1 MPASNINPTYL
12 TTEWCLVAD
21 WSIQYKAK
29 KSGKSK
35 RVSWKTNLGQ
45 VMTARSSTSY
55 KETKRSPKE
64 VIILF
69 TTSTMDDED
78 PELAFRISNLVIDRL
93 PSELRTALHN
103 KTLAQIAS
111 TSLLTQRL
119 HEMTLLFV

>member
-45 VMTARSSTSY
+45 VMTAHSSTSY

-69 TTSTMDDED
+69 TTSTMDGDD
-78 PELAFRISNLVIDRL
+78 PELAFRVSNLVVNRL
-93 PSELRTALHN
+93 PSELRTALYN
-103 KTLAQIAS
+103 KSLAQIAS
-111 TSLLTQRL
+111 TSL
-119 HEMTLLFV
+119 